1 MKFFG
6 ESSEEEDDIISK
18 AKTREIV
25 KVVLDYGITQPQ
37 IYHMIYLL
45 SLELENVEHVKTLTS
60 TLSDLNSS
68 KSKSSII
75 TKE

>member
-1 MKFFG
+1 MKVFG
-6 ESSEEEDDIISK
+6 NSTDEEQEIISK

-25 KVVLDYGITQPQ
+25 RVVLDYGVSQQQ

-60 TLSDLNSS
+60 LLTDLQKP
-68 KSKSSII
+68 KSQSSII